1 MSNFH
6 AKRQAEH
13 GAWAFIGAFSV
24 VIRLYSNIDLVIA
37 QPFAFAIWY
46 WMWFLTS
53 IPAYVQISNE
63 NVDRIAILRCAVRV
77 AGYAGSGKSTLLP
90 TAVCVARG
98 AVFAFRPF
106 RATISICSSIQDEER
121 SSQEAHCTFFCLNM
135 RRCIRADLT
144 SVHRHC
150 GDYALLHMDMPT
162 VMAHACPTSCCKRL
176 ALDHIPPVSCV
187 RCTVQ
192 LPGSTTGY
200 LRPAHSSLYHV
211 PESACRCSR

>member
-63 NVDRIAILRCAVRV
+63 NVDRIAILRLRCAVRV
-77 AGYAGSGKSTLLP
+77 AGYAGSGKSTFTLLP

-106 RATISICSSIQDEER
+106 RATISIFVHSR
-121 SSQEAHCTFFCLNM
+121 M
-135 RRCIRADLT
+135 RNDRARRHT
-144 SVHRHC
+144 VHSF
-150 GDYALLHMDMPT
+150 
-162 VMAHACPTSCCKRL
+162 V
-176 ALDHIPPVSCV
+176 
-187 RCTVQ
+187 
-192 LPGSTTGY
+192 
-200 LRPAHSSLYHV
+200 
-211 PESACRCSR
+211 

>member
-37 QPFAFAIWY
+37 QPFAFAQWY
-46 WMWFLTS
+46 GMWFLTS

-106 RATISICSSIQDEER
+106 RATICISI
-121 SSQEAHCTFFCLNM
+121 F
-135 RRCIRADLT
+135 
-144 SVHRHC
+144 VHTA
-150 GDYALLHMDMPT
+150 G
-162 VMAHACPTSCCKRL
+162 
-176 ALDHIPPVSCV
+176 
-187 RCTVQ
+187 
-192 LPGSTTGY
+192 
-200 LRPAHSSLYHV
+200 
-211 PESACRCSR
+211 

>member
-106 RATISICSSIQDEER
+106 RATICISI
-121 SSQEAHCTFFCLNM
+121 F
-135 RRCIRADLT
+135 
-144 SVHRHC
+144 VH
-150 GDYALLHMDMPT
+150 
-162 VMAHACPTSCCKRL
+162 
-176 ALDHIPPVSCV
+176 
-187 RCTVQ
+187 
-192 LPGSTTGY
+192 TG
-200 LRPAHSSLYHV
+200 
-211 PESACRCSR
+211 